1 MSVISDLKTL
11 VTLERQ
17 AALHNADAHDTST
30 LIITPSLVNSYF
42 QKFFNTHLYYP
53 FNGIARTHLSPFK
66 RGGVIP
72 LPGRGILGK
81 NRSARIILH
90 TIVIVLSS
98 MTVTTFF
105 IFTSILCKKGCTAP
119 KQGLEHM

>member
-66 RGGVIP
+66 RGGGNTP
-72 LPGRGILGK
+72 
-81 NRSARIILH
+81 AW
-90 TIVIVLSS
+90 
-98 MTVTTFF
+98 
-105 IFTSILCKKGCTAP
+105 
-119 KQGLEHM
+119 QGYIG